1 MLIVFIKYNPL
12 YEVKLNGETI
22 GYVKNK
28 QAMEELINCKVLTS
42 DNECAVFTTLNA
54 PLTYELKLSS
64 NKETDEQEIINILAE
79 NATTTYKSICNSSK
93 QQNKNICKHFW
104 TKLKASFQI

>member
-1 MLIVFIKYNPL
+1 MLAIITAALFIIILIVFIKYNPL

-42 DNECAVFTTLNA
+42 DN
-54 PLTYELKLSS
+54 
-64 NKETDEQEIINILAE
+64 
-79 NATTTYKSICNSSK
+79 
-93 QQNKNICKHFW
+93 
-104 TKLKASFQI
+104 